1 MRAMTKSI
9 HLFVAALLSSILLN
23 GQQDPEA
30 KQILDRVSA
39 KTKTYST
46 IQADFELTIENR
58 REDQKSSSK
67 GLVKIKGNKYYMES
81 MGTKVY
87 FDGTTLYNFM
97 EDINE
102 VTISKPDTSSDDF
115 AENPVVLFDF
125 YNRDFKYRLVG
136 EVKLDAGW
144 MYEIDLFP
152 MNLNQPY
159 SRFKV
164 LVKRDTDELYMI
176 KSVGKDG
183 IDYTAFIR
191 NAIYNQPL
199 SDDIFTFDPKK
210 HKGIEIVDLRF

>member
-1 MRAMTKSI
+1 MKPSLY
-9 HLFVAALLSSILLN
+9 LFIIALQSSIFLN

-39 KTKTYST
+39 KTKAYST
-46 IQADFELTIENR
+46 LQADFELTIENR
-58 REDQKSSSK
+58 PENHQTSSK
-67 GLVKIKGNKYYMES
+67 GLIKMKGQKYYMES

-87 FDGTTLYNFM
+87 FDGETLYTFM
-97 EDINE
+97 EDIKE
-102 VTISKPDTSSDDF
+102 VTISKPDETSDDF
-115 AENPVVLFDF
+115 IENPVLIFDF

-152 MNLNQPY
+152 VNLEQPY

-164 LVKRDTDELYMI
+164 LIKRDTEELYMI
-176 KSVGKDG
+176 KAVGKDG
-183 IDYTAFIR
+183 IDYTVFIR
-191 NAIYNQPL
+191 DARYNQPL
-199 SDDIFTFDPKK
+199 SDDMFTFDPQK

>member
-1 MRAMTKSI
+1 MKSI
-9 HLFVAALLSSILLN
+9 YLFIVTSLFSGLLC

-30 KQILDRVSA
+30 RQILDRVSA
-39 KTKTYST
+39 KSKNYST

-58 REDQKSSSK
+58 QQNHQSSST
-67 GLVKIKGNKYYMES
+67 GLIRIKGKKYYMES

-87 FDGTTLYNFM
+87 FDGTTLYTFM

-102 VTISKPDTSSDDF
+102 VTISTPDETSDDF
-115 AENPVVLFDF
+115 MENPALIFDF
-125 YNRDFKYRLVG
+125 YNRDFKYHLVG

-152 MNLNQPY
+152 VNLEQPY

-164 LVKRDTDELYMI
+164 LIKRDTEELYMI

-191 NAIYNQPL
+191 NAQYDQSL